1 MRGHRILIEL
11 DQEQEALL
19 REIAEHDGVSMSYAA
34 SQMFGDYLI
43 KLKPLMPVIKAD
55 LEAEQ
60 NEQ

>member
-1 MRGHRILIEL
+1 MTHRILIEL

-34 SQMFGDYLI
+34 SQMLGDYLI
-43 KLKPLMPVIKAD
+43 KLKPLMPMIKAD